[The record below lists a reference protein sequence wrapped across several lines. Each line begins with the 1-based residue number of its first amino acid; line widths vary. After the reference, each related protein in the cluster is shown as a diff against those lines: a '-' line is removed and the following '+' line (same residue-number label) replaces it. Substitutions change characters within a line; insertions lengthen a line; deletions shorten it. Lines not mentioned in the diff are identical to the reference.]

1 MRAHRIRLICLAFV
15 AALATAGSARAQSP
29 SGITLSLAPI
39 PVQVSQNNGSETD
52 QLSGMTLGGM
62 VDLAW
67 RIWRL
72 DVRYLEGEISSGGD
86 SESEDIVEG
95 ELMFGV
101 APSSWLVVKVGPHIR
116 SFVTPQGTERWFFWE
131 ARLGTAAKLGS
142 PNLITYFQAWHV
154 FKSDVDAVESY
165 DSGNGLEGGIRLSL
179 SRLPFYGSLSYR
191 VDHSNLGSGA
201 ASQTVEQ
208 MVLAIG
214 WTIGR

>member
-1 MRAHRIRLICLAFV
+1 MRARRRYRTCLALLT
-15 AALATAGSARAQSP
+15 ALAAAGASHAQNP

-39 PVQVSQNNGSETD
+39 PVQVSQSNGSGTD
-52 QLSGMTLGGM
+52 RLSGMTLGGM
-62 VDLAW
+62 ADLAW

-72 DVRYLEGEISSGGD
+72 DLRYLEGGISAGDD

-95 ELMFGV
+95 ELMIGV
-101 APSSWLVVKVGPHIR
+101 APLSWLVIKVGPHIR

-131 ARLGTAAKLGS
+131 ARLGTAAQLGS
-142 PNLITYFQAWHV
+142 PNVITYFQVWHV
-154 FKSDVDAVESY
+154 FKSDVDAVQSY

-179 SRLPFYGSLSYR
+179 SRLPFYGGLSYR

-208 MVLAIG
+208 IVMAIG
-214 WTIGR
+214 WLIGR